1 MCGKCAAIRQPFA
14 AFHDFNKRGVDVT
27 SKTLIDEL
35 IYRSALLMDS
45 KDFAG
50 FLDLCDPA
58 FNYSIT
64 AYIPEI
70 RKETAWLEQNKE
82 GMKLLFDT
90 LPRHNSDHASLSR
103 HLTVYT
109 VEQDEAAK
117 QAKTISFLQAFK
129 TSLDGGA
136 TELFAVGKVHD
147 TISLSGDKPL
157 LLSRNVRLETRLLG
171 IGFHIPL

>member
-1 MCGKCAAIRQPFA
+1 
-14 AFHDFNKRGVDVT
+14 VT

-117 QAKTISFLQAFK
+117 QAKTISFYR
-129 TSLDGGA
+129 
-136 TELFAVGKVHD
+136 
-147 TISLSGDKPL
+147 P
-157 LLSRNVRLETRLLG
+157 SRRRSMAAQPSCSRWARSTTP
-171 IGFHIPL
+171 FP